1 MKKYI
6 IKDEDGK
13 VVEVSEY
20 ENEKP
25 ADDPAD
31 PADPAE
37 KTGDEPFSPEQ
48 VEAIKNIVAA
58 AISEAMKSNTPKT
71 PDTTSTDTDP
81 KETEDPK
88 VVIDPNK
95 AHDSVSKTG
104 PTSVETRKPIVHDSA
119 INEEDVN
126 TAWSNRFRRG

>member
-31 PADPAE
+31 HTDPAE
-37 KTGDEPFSPEQ
+37 KTDDEPFSPEQ

-71 PDTTSTDTDP
+71 PSTDEDP

-88 VVIDPNK
+88 VVIEPDK
-95 AHDSVSKTG
+95 THDSVSKTG